1 MTIPAHA
8 ARRTSYRGGAKWLHW
23 LMALLVLP
31 MIPVGFLMIQEGLSR
46 SLQNSLFIAH
56 KNIGT
61 LLLVLIVI
69 RIAYRLRNPPPPE
82 PAHLP
87 GWQVRV
93 AGITHGLLY
102 ALLLIMPLAGYI
114 RVRAGG
120 FPIEAL
126 DAMGIPALV
135 PRSDALAEVAK
146 SVHFYGA
153 WAIALLIAMH
163 VAAALQHGLLKR
175 DGVFSRMWPGKAR

>member
-1 MTIPAHA
+1 MTTPTDTYRAPA
-8 ARRTSYRGGAKWLHW
+8 RWLHW
-23 LMALLVLP
+23 LMALLIIP
-31 MIPVGFLMIQEGLSR
+31 MIIGGFTMIQEGLPR
-46 SLQNSLFIAH
+46 SFQDTLFISH
-56 KNIGT
+56 KNVGS
-61 LLLVLIVI
+61 LLLLLIIVRLI
-69 RIAYRLRNPPPPE
+69 YRWRNTPPAE

-87 GWQVRV
+87 AWQVKIAGLTHV
-93 AGITHGLLY
+93 ALY

-135 PRSDALAEVAK
+135 PRSDALAAVAK

-153 WAIALLIAMH
+153 WALAILLAMH
-163 VAAALQHGLLKR
+163 IGAALQHGLIKR
-175 DGVFSRMWPGKAR
+175 DGVFSRMWPRSR